1 MAMEE
6 GTLQLA
12 QALARQSL
20 ESDSQ
25 SQSAEHEERDGDP
38 APLKKKT
45 HVAKLDEKLQGFR

>member
-20 ESDSQ
+20 ESP
-25 SQSAEHEERDGDP
+25 EHEERDGDP

>member
-1 MAMEE
+1 MEE

-20 ESDSQ
+20 EAEAPSDS
-25 SQSAEHEERDGDP
+25 SQSEAKDGDP

-45 HVAKLDEKLQGFR
+45 HVAKLEEKIQGFR